1 MKKVCIALIGWLL
14 LAGSAVAYGQDIQ
27 GAFAPV
33 FAQSAHGVKLGKYK
47 GQELKGK
54 YSGMGVI
61 SLKSGGVYYG
71 DVAEGVPEGYG
82 VMVCP
87 DGIKGCPDAAVYS
100 GRFKKGLM
108 DGNGICY
115 SAEGAPLYKGRFVG
129 GELAQRSAA
138 EGGGKFVVLDLTE
151 GTRYIGEVQ
160 SSRPN
165 GLGAIIAKG
174 GDVVLGTFKN
184 GQRDGI
190 GVTIAANGEWQT
202 ENTTNGQ
209 TTVLSSS
216 ERYQALSQQNKATV
230 SQMFSDISAAFSQA
244 AADIAAIG
252 KPDGA
257 AAEPT
262 AGADASDDKAG
273 DDVDDEKVQKGKTY
287 SKEYYQRHYE
297 EYGKKVV
304 SLLKD
309 NARVIKMMDKKVL
322 DGTYSASDA
331 NSLNSSWRYWIKSY
345 NFNHDHMLR
354 IYNEALKQGYNLK
367 KFDFHGKKADA
378 VFAHLRKT
386 KR

>member
-71 DVAEGVPEGYG
+71 DVVDGMPEGYG

-108 DGNGICY
+108 DGNGTCY

-202 ENTTNGQ
+202 ENTTGGQ

-216 ERYQALSQQNKATV
+216 ERYQALSQQNKSTV

-262 AGADASDDKAG
+262 AGAAVGDDKAG
-273 DDVDDEKVQKGKTY
+273 DDVDD
-287 SKEYYQRHYE
+287 KELGE
-297 EYGKKVV
+297 GKKHSEKYYADLYSEYV
-304 SLLKD
+304 LKAKD
-309 NARVIKMMDKKVL
+309 QILKYNKAKAKLKIRSTKGELTASETHTTSNYLKSCIIAYNRYSDRMESIYSAAKREGYHIKKV
-322 DGTYSASDA
+322 
-331 NSLNSSWRYWIKSY
+331 
-345 NFNHDHMLR
+345 
-354 IYNEALKQGYNLK
+354 
-367 KFDFHGKKADA
+367 DFHGKRMSDIVK
-378 VFAHLRKT
+378 
-386 KR
+386 

>member
-1 MKKVCIALIGWLL
+1 MKKVCIVLIGWLL

-27 GAFAPV
+27 GAFAPI

-71 DVAEGVPEGYG
+71 DVVDGMPEGYG
-82 VMVCP
+82 VMVCHG
-87 DGIKGCPDAAVYS
+87 GIKGCPDAAVYS
-100 GRFKKGLM
+100 GRFKNGLM
-108 DGNGICY
+108 DGNGTCY

-129 GELAQRSAA
+129 GKLDQRSAA
-138 EGGGKFVVLDLTE
+138 AGCGKFVVLDLTE

-174 GDVVLGTFKN
+174 GDVVLGSFKN

-202 ENTTNGQ
+202 ENTTGGQ
-209 TTVLSSS
+209 TAVLSSS

-244 AADIAAIG
+244 TADMATIAKSNGTAVETTT
-252 KPDGA
+252 A
-257 AAEPT
+257 AAV
-262 AGADASDDKAG
+262 DDDKA
-273 DDVDDEKVQKGKTY
+273 DDDTDN
-287 SKEYYQRHYE
+287 E
-297 EYGKKVV
+297 ELEEGKKHSEKYYADLYAEYV
-304 SLLKD
+304 LKAKD
-309 NARVIKMMDKKVL
+309 QILRYSREKAKLKALSIKGEL
-322 DGTYSASDA
+322 TASDA
-331 NSLNSSWRYWIKSY
+331 RTIGNDLKSCIIAY
-345 NFNHDHMLR
+345 NIYSRRMES
-354 IYNEALKQGYNLK
+354 IYNAAKREGYCHIK
-367 KFDFHGKKADA
+367 KIDFHGKRMSDIIK
-378 VFAHLRKT
+378 
-386 KR
+386 